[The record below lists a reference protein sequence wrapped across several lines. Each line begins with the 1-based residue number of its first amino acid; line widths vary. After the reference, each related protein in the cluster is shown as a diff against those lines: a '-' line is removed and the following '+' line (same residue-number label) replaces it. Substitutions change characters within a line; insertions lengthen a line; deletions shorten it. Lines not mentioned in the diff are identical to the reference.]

1 MHKINDNFYSMI
13 EGSHYSKFFTKDKA
27 KNKHIYQ
34 TLSKQ
39 LHPDNNSDS
48 RAANAFATLGI
59 LYTSATEAIDNDC
72 WIEPGYLE
80 IKTNNKTLQI
90 HYLYEGQHPF
100 GKYYVCQT
108 KVIYIF
114 DFSYKK
120 YYNNYIEKN
129 RHLKYP
135 GNGKLGQAMRAITP
149 KIYAEYDTNQEH
161 IIVLDKIEDVYPL
174 RAMIDNYW
182 CGNIPERHLTW
193 MISRLLGIETLL
205 QFNHLVLNGLDID
218 SLFISPKDHALY
230 LFGGWWFAIPEG
242 EHMLGTTPEILK
254 LMPPRVKADKI
265 AERATDMEC
274 IRAFGR
280 KYGANCPDPIKDF
293 FNKGSTNEVQWD
305 EWDVAIHAAFGERR
319 FIKLEV
325 TDKDIYKEIK

>member
-1 MHKINDNFYSMI
+1 MYKIDDNFYSMI
-13 EGSHYSKFFTKDKA
+13 EESHYSKFFTKDKA

-39 LHPDNNSDS
+39 LHPDNNSDP
-48 RAANAFATLGI
+48 RATSAFATLGV
-59 LYTSATEAIDNDC
+59 LYAAALDAIDNNC
-72 WIEPGYLE
+72 WTEPGYLE
-80 IKTNNKTLQI
+80 IKTKYKTLQI
-90 HYLYEGQHPF
+90 HYLYEGKHPF
-100 GKYYVCQT
+100 GKYYVCRT

-129 RHLKYP
+129 KNLKYP
-135 GNGKLGQAMRAITP
+135 GNGKLADSMRRITP
-149 KIYAEYDTNQEH
+149 KIHAEYDTEQEH
-161 IIVLDKIEDVYPL
+161 IIVLDKPADVYPL
-174 RAMIDNYW
+174 KAMIDNYW
-182 CGNIPERHLTW
+182 SGHIPGRHLTW
-193 MISRLLGIETLL
+193 MISRLMGIETLL
-205 QFNHLVLNGLDID
+205 QFNHLVLNGLDVD

-230 LFGGWWFAIPEG
+230 LFGGWWFAVPDG

-254 LMPPRVKADKI
+254 LMPPKVKANKI

-280 KYGANCPDPIKDF
+280 QYDADCPQPIKNF
-293 FNKGSTNEVQWD
+293 LQKGSSNEIHWE
-305 EWDVAIHAAFGERR
+305 EWDNAIHAAFGKRK
-319 FIKLEV
+319 FIKIEV